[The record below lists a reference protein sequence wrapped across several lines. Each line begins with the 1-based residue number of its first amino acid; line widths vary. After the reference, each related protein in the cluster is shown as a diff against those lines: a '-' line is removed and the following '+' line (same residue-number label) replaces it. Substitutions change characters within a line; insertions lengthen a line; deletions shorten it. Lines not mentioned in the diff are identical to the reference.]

1 MRVVGFIS
9 LWLLP
14 VAAFADIV
22 VPTRTIRAKE
32 IIESADLQVK
42 SGEAP
47 GAANDPADLIGQ
59 EAKTALYPGRPIL
72 KASVGP
78 PALID
83 RNDLVTL
90 VFVKGGLSIA
100 VEGRALGRGAAGDRI
115 RVMNLSSRTTVT
127 GKIRPDGQIEVF

>member
-1 MRVVGFIS
+1 MRVVAFIS

-32 IIESADLQVK
+32 IIESTDLQVK

-47 GAANDPADLIGQ
+47 GAVNDPVDLFGQ

-78 PALID
+78 PALVD